1 MEGTRCLARA
11 DGGDDGCICR
21 ALLRQAPLGAADYTK
36 GADVAAGYLLWRSGR
51 RRRLRGIYQQGCRD
65 EMIAIRK
72 KLEVIMSVLRTNLP
86 LSGTAS
92 EAEPRLGSQTLGDE
106 FPP

>member
-1 MEGTRCLARA
+1 
-11 DGGDDGCICR
+11 
-21 ALLRQAPLGAADYTK
+21 
-36 GADVAAGYLLWRSGR
+36 
-51 RRRLRGIYQQGCRD
+51 
-65 EMIAIRK
+65 MIAIRK

-106 FPP
+106 FPPNGPAAAAFLACGVGSAVLGLAIVLVEASPGHVKSWLNFYDPVGPLSGKTIVAVVAFA